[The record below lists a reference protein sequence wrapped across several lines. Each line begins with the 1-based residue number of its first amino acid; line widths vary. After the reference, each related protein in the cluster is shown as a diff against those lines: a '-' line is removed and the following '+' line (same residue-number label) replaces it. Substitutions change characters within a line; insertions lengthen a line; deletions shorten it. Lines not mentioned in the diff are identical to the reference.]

1 MSRMFVSVLTPLPD
15 YETAT
20 SHLSTPRAY
29 MSEPKV
35 EGPSDISP
43 EVLNSRFGQVMSPRK
58 SPYKQHTNNA
68 LDDTPIHVPF
78 SPSSEAYNRAW
89 RLADLPL
96 PPSLAPSMAHS
107 TYTSGVISCPD
118 APGEQPVMEW
128 DKRMRVAGLGQVDCN
143 VYSAYVSEPHERY
156 LQADLSVR
164 LWIRAGPQSII

>member
-20 SHLSTPRAY
+20 SQASTPRAY
-29 MSEPKV
+29 MTESKL
-35 EGPSDISP
+35 GDPSDISP
-43 EVLNSRFGQVMSPRK
+43 EVLNSRFGQVISPGK
-58 SPYKQHTNNA
+58 SLKERHTNDA
-68 LDDTPIHVPF
+68 LDETPIHVPF

-143 VYSAYVSEPHERY
+143 AYRAYVSEPY
-156 LQADLSVR
+156 K
-164 LWIRAGPQSII
+164 

>member
-1 MSRMFVSVLTPLPD
+1 MSRMFVSVLSPLPD
-15 YETAT
+15 YEAAT
-20 SHLSTPRAY
+20 SELSTPRAY
-29 MSEPKV
+29 MTESKIEC
-35 EGPSDISP
+35 PSDLSP
-43 EVLNSRFGQVMSPRK
+43 EVLNSRFGQVIPPR
-58 SPYKQHTNNA
+58 QQDTTRQTNNA

-143 VYSAYVSEPHERY
+143 AYSAYVCELYERQ
-156 LQADLSVR
+156 LQADLLVC
-164 LWIRAGPQSII
+164 LWIRPRP